1 MRKIASL
8 VAAAVLLSIR
18 KCGSFAR
25 TAGPS
30 GCRRLRLPDLVRVL
44 PGVGELLRSRSAS

>member
-8 VAAAVLLSIR
+8 VAAAVLLSN
-18 KCGSFAR
+18 R

-30 GCRRLRLPDLVRVL
+30 GCRRSACRTGCGCSRAW
-44 PGVGELLRSRSAS
+44 RSSSAAVPHHEP